1 MKFIL
6 TLLMCSIVDGKTTC
20 LPPFQSEVEYVDAYE
35 CMLDGYNESY
45 NKIVELGREDVN
57 KYNIYIKFG
66 CYEDNSNK
74 TPTSYIVIKEKI

>member
-20 LPPFQSEVEYVDAYE
+20 LPPFQSEVEYIDAYE

-66 CYEDNSNK
+66 CYENQSNK
-74 TPTSYIVIKEKI
+74 TTVQSQQFK

>member
-6 TLLMCSIVDGKTTC
+6 TLLMCSVIDGKTTC

-35 CMLDGYNESY
+35 CMLDGYNQSY

-66 CYEDNSNK
+66 CNENQSNK
-74 TPTSYIVIKEKI
+74 TAVSSLFIQ

>member
-35 CMLDGYNESY
+35 CMLDGYTESY

-57 KYNIYIKFG
+57 
-66 CYEDNSNK
+66 
-74 TPTSYIVIKEKI
+74 